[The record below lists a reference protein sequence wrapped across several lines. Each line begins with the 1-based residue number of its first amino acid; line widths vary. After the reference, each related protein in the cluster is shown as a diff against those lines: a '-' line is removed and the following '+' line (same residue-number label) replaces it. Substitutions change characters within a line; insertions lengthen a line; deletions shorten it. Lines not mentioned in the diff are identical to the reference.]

1 MKELEIN
8 LSLTWEKF
16 SKELNGASII
26 INEKDYA
33 YANLYDD
40 GVLFIE
46 TCNFRLFV
54 RKEDFS
60 LGQKE
65 EEESSYPFPM
75 EYSVILRNSSFM
87 LVITKLEIADKK
99 EELEDFYKKFC

>member
-8 LSLTWEKF
+8 LSLNWEKF
-16 SKELNGASII
+16 TNELDGAACI
-26 INEKDYA
+26 INERDYA
-33 YANLYDD
+33 YVKLYDD

-65 EEESSYPFPM
+65 EEDSSYPFPM

-87 LVITKLEIADKK
+87 LVITKLEIAEKK
-99 EELEDFYKKFC
+99 DLEDFCQKFC

>member
-65 EEESSYPFPM
+65 DEDCGYPFPM
-75 EYSVILRNSSFM
+75 EYSVILRNKSFM
-87 LVITKLEIADKK
+87 LVITKIDIAEAD
-99 EELEDFYKKFC
+99 ELEDFSEKFC

>member
-8 LSLTWEKF
+8 LSLNWEKF
-16 SKELNGASII
+16 TNELDEAACI
-26 INEKDYA
+26 INERDYA
-33 YANLYDD
+33 YVNLYDD

-65 EEESSYPFPM
+65 EE
-75 EYSVILRNSSFM
+75 
-87 LVITKLEIADKK
+87 
-99 EELEDFYKKFC
+99 C

>member
-16 SKELNGASII
+16 TRELDGAACV
-26 INEKDYA
+26 INERDYA
-33 YANLYDD
+33 YFNLYDD

-65 EEESSYPFPM
+65 EEDSGYPFPM

-87 LVITKLEIADKK
+87 LVITKLEIAEKK
-99 EELEDFYKKFC
+99 DLEDFYQKFC